1 MVYKELNLNQNSGK
15 MRLLSAGK
23 LRLLKVISYCPP
35 ISTAYLA
42 LIGIGGNFFCEKK
55 PDDVG
60 CLVLIQQ
67 IIAIQ
72 LLFKILFHA
81 HKQQYFY
88 VRSVKIVKHPVFTL
102 NIEPLT

>member
-1 MVYKELNLNQNSGK
+1 MAYKKLNLKQNLGK
-15 MRLLSAGK
+15 MSPSVAGE
-23 LRLLKVISYCPP
+23 LRLLQVISYCPP
-35 ISTAYLA
+35 ISTHLA

-81 HKQQYFY
+81 HKQQYFD